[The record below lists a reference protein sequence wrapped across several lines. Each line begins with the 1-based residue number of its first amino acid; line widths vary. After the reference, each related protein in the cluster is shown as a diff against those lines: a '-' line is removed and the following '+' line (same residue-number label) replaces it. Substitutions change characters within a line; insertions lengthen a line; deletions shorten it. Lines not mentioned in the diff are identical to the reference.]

1 MDEGSTTMDPLQKDL
16 QDKLSQDSLTLPEVQ
31 DGITT
36 CFVLTNRQF
45 LRNRMGDAR
54 PNAAIDAV
62 TRDIVDE
69 VYAEIGL
76 TPDHLFIGGLHQA
89 WHTLDKQLGFEA
101 DPDLLAHHGEVIEG
115 LLDRAE
121 KQET

>member
-1 MDEGSTTMDPLQKDL
+1 MDPLQKDL
-16 QDKLSQDSLTLPEVQ
+16 QDKLSRESLSLPEVQ

-45 LRNRMGDAR
+45 LRTRMGDTR
-54 PNAAIDAV
+54 PDAGIDAV
-62 TRDIVDE
+62 TQSIVTE

-76 TPDHLFIGGLHQA
+76 TSDHLFLSGLHQA

-101 DPDLLAHHGEVIEG
+101 DPDLLTHHSEVITG

-121 KQET
+121 KQKA